1 MAFEDQQGT
10 NAATYDGGGGDDS
23 RRRNFRAVGFGFSV
37 LTAVPVPV
45 ANWIEARR
53 PSCDEAP
60 VANPVKDS
68 DGLATVSNSC
78 ASFTFSLKSSGAA
91 CIDADNPS
99 WFEVGN
105 SGEGEEVGDCNGDG
119 DGD

>member
-1 MAFEDQQGT
+1 M
-10 NAATYDGGGGDDS
+10 
-23 RRRNFRAVGFGFSV
+23 
-37 LTAVPVPV
+37 PV

-53 PSCDEAP
+53 PSCDEGL
-60 VANPVKDS
+60 VANSMKDNF
-68 DGLATVSNSC
+68 GLATVSESC
-78 ASFTFSLKSSGAA
+78 ASFSFSETA

-105 SGEGEEVGDCNGDG
+105 SGEGEEVGDCNSDG

>member
-1 MAFEDQQGT
+1 MASEDQCY
-10 NAATYDGGGGDDS
+10 TYDGGGGDDS
-23 RRRNFRAVGFGFSV
+23 RRRNFRAVGLGFSV

-60 VANPVKDS
+60 VAKPVNDNF
-68 DGLATVSNSC
+68 GLAAVSDSC
-78 ASFTFSLKSSGAA
+78 ATFTFSLTCSEAA
-91 CIDADNPS
+91 CIEADNPS
-99 WFEVGN
+99 WVEVGN

>member
-1 MAFEDQQGT
+1 M
-10 NAATYDGGGGDDS
+10 
-23 RRRNFRAVGFGFSV
+23 
-37 LTAVPVPV
+37 PV

-60 VANPVKDS
+60 VANPMKDNF
-68 DGLATVSNSC
+68 GLATVSESC
-78 ASFTFSLKSSGAA
+78 ASFTFSFTFSETA

>member
-1 MAFEDQQGT
+1 M
-10 NAATYDGGGGDDS
+10 
-23 RRRNFRAVGFGFSV
+23 
-37 LTAVPVPV
+37 LV

-53 PSCDEAP
+53 PSCDEEP
-60 VANPVKDS
+60 VATPVKDS
-68 DGLATVSNSC
+68 FGLATVSDSC
-78 ASFTFSLKSSGAA
+78 TAFTFSLKSSEAA

-105 SGEGEEVGDCNGDG
+105 SGEGEEVGDCNGEG